1 MECNKTLIIKDYMIL
16 FIPDLLEI
24 IIILAD
30 LSHRVPNLWI
40 PFLLKN
46 NIITHTSFSIIKHIR
61 MNHINTS

>member
-1 MECNKTLIIKDYMIL
+1 MIL

-46 NIITHTSFSIIKHIR
+46 NIITDTSFSIIKHIR